1 MFSKSCIIKRRN
13 NTEPECI
20 ICLEQKGDAVNRC
33 GTCKGGNICNQCNTQ
48 LCLTGSDLSVSKCD
62 FVCKCPL
69 CRSMNTIPV
78 DLHTHFGIQARFFTI
93 IESYCSRP
101 WDCPCCECRRECT
114 NCVDNILGKH
124 PYLTSMTNR
133 NGDTIMHAAAGAGNV
148 PIMQVIHRH
157 GGSFHVENDD
167 GDNPLVCLRWC
178 PTDISDGDTSDGD
191 T

>member
-13 NTEPECI
+13 NTERRQGAKKRKKPECI

-33 GTCKGGNICNQCNTQ
+33 GTCKGGNICNQCYTR
-48 LCLTGSDLSVSKCD
+48 LCLTGSDLSVSKCN

-78 DLHTHFGIQARFFTI
+78 AMHTLSFDTFGIHARFFTI

-101 WDCPCCECRRECT
+101 FVD
-114 NCVDNILGKH
+114 CVDNILGKH

-133 NGDTIMHAAAGAGNV
+133 SGDTIMHAAARAGNV
-148 PIMQVIHRH
+148 QFMQVIHRH
-157 GGSFHVENDD
+157 GGSFNVKNDD
-167 GDNPLVCLRWC
+167 GDDPLVCLRSFHI
-178 PTDISDGDTSDGD
+178 PHIDF
-191 T
+191 